1 MVEQAST
8 GLKGL
13 DEVLNHLRKGDNV
26 VWQVDSIDDF
36 RSFVTPF
43 ITTAVQNDKKVVYM
57 RFANHPPLVEDNPN
71 IKTYTLDAGKG
82 FEKFSTDVHS
92 IISKEGKGVYY
103 VFDCLSDLLSAWAT
117 DLMIGNFFM
126 ITCPYLFELDT
137 FTYFA
142 LLRNNHSFKTIAR
155 IRETTQLL
163 LDLYNLDG
171 SFYVHPLKVWKR
183 YSPTMFLP
191 HLRHADKFFPLTSSV
206 DASRLFSRISDQG
219 IESAERTLDHW
230 DHLFLRAKEIS
241 QLPDTSL
248 QEKQKIIDYLCKVMI
263 GKEKRIL
270 ALAKKHF
277 FLDDLFNIKSRL
289 IGTGFIG
296 GKTVGMLLAN
306 RIVSSDTTLGLQGCL
321 ELHDSFYVGS
331 DVFYSYIVE
340 NDWWKLLMEHKTK
353 EGYFKVAAEL
363 REQMLKGKFPDQI
376 REQFQQMLEYFG
388 QSPIIVR
395 SSSLLEDAF
404 GNAFA
409 GKYVSLFCA
418 NQGSPEQRYAHFE
431 DTVRQVYASTM
442 GEDALAYRLQRG
454 LDQQDEQ
461 MALLVQRVSGSY
473 HNSYFFPD
481 LAGVA
486 LSYNTFVWNPN
497 LDPKAGMIR
506 LVVGL
511 GTRAVGRAEDDY
523 PQTIALD
530 APLLKPLANME
541 DVRRFSQHYVDL
553 LNIRDNCLES
563 VPLQKL
569 LSKNVNLQID
579 LFAVPDYEMA
589 EKARGLRLAQQ
600 QYWLLTFEKL
610 LKETDFVSCMQKVLK
625 RLESSYHYPVDVEF
639 TVNFTNEG
647 KLMINLLQCR
657 PLQTKGKRAAVTIPT
672 DIEPDKL
679 LFRCQG
685 YFMGGAI
692 SLDIKRIVFVDP
704 KQYEA
709 LPIQQ
714 KYDVARTIGALNKQ
728 ITNKENTGMLL
739 LGPGRWGT
747 TTPSLGVPVSF
758 SEINNVAVLGELAC
772 EGTNLV
778 PDLSFG
784 THFFQDLVETDIF
797 YVAVFPSRKGFSFNE
812 KWFLSQPN
820 YLARL
825 LPEKDKYS
833 EVIKVIEPADSLVRI
848 AGDVISQQV
857 ICFCV

>member
-1 MVEQAST
+1 MAEQAST

-13 DEVLNHLRKGDNV
+13 DEALNHLRKGDNV

-43 ITTAVQNDKKVVYM
+43 IKTAVQTDKKVTYM
-57 RFANHPPLVEDNPN
+57 RFANHPPLVKDNPD
-71 IKTYTLDAGKG
+71 IKTYTLDASSG

-92 IISKEGKGVYY
+92 IISKEGKNVYY
-103 VFDCLSDLLSAWAT
+103 VFDCLSDLLSSWAT

-137 FTYFA
+137 IAYFA

-155 IRETTQLL
+155 IRDTTQLL
-163 LDLYNLDG
+163 LDLYNLNG

-191 HLRHADKFFPLTSSV
+191 HLRQADKFSPLTSSV

-241 QLPDTSL
+241 QLSDAP
-248 QEKQKIIDYLCKVMI
+248 QKEKQKIIDYLCKVMV

-277 FLDDLFNIKSRL
+277 SLDDLLNIKGRL

-306 RIVSSDTTLGLQGCL
+306 KIVSSDTTPGLQKYL
-321 ELHDSFYVGS
+321 EPHDSFYVGS

-340 NDWWKLLMEHKTK
+340 NGWWKLLMEHKTK
-353 EGYFKVAAEL
+353 EDYFKAAAEL

-418 NQGSPEQRYAHFE
+418 NQGGPEDRYACFE

-442 GEDALAYRLQRG
+442 GEEALVYRLQRG

-473 HNSYFFPD
+473 HNSYFFPN

-511 GTRAVGRAEDDY
+511 GTRAVNRVEDDY
-523 PQTIALD
+523 PQIIALD

-541 DVRRFSQHYVDL
+541 DVRRFSQHNIDL
-553 LNIRDNCLES
+553 LNIQNNCLES

-569 LSKNVNLQID
+569 LSKKVNLQLD
-579 LFAVPDYEMA
+579 FFAVSDHEMA
-589 EKARGLRLAQQ
+589 EKAKGLRLEQQ

-610 LKETDFVSCMQKVLK
+610 LKETDFVSLMQKILR
-625 RLESSYHYPVDVEF
+625 RLENSYNYPVDVEF
-639 TVNFTNEG
+639 TINFTNEG
-647 KLMINLLQCR
+647 KFMVNLLQCR
-657 PLQTKGKRAAVTIPT
+657 PLQTKGKRASVTIPT
-672 DIEPDKL
+672 DINPDKI
-679 LFRCQG
+679 LFHCQG

-692 SLDIKRIVFVDP
+692 SLDIKRIVFVNP

-714 KYDVARTIGALNKQ
+714 KYDIARTVGALNRQ
-728 ITNKENTGMLL
+728 VTNRENTGLLL

-758 SEINNVAVLGELAC
+758 SEINNVAILGELAC

-784 THFFQDLVETDIF
+784 THFFQDLVENDIF
-797 YVAVFPSRKGFSFNE
+797 YLAIFPNRKGFRFNE

-820 YLARL
+820 DLARL
-825 LPEKDKYS
+825 LPEKNKYADI
-833 EVIKVIEPADSLVRI
+833 IKVIELVDSSVRI
-848 AGDVISQQV
+848 AGDVISQKV
-857 ICFCV
+857 ICFCS

>member
-1 MVEQAST
+1 MAEQAST
-8 GLKGL
+8 GLRGL
-13 DEVLNHLRKGDNV
+13 DEALNYLRKGDNV

-36 RSFVTPF
+36 RSFVAPF
-43 ITTAVQNDKKVVYM
+43 VATAVQNDKKVVYM
-57 RFANHPPLVEDNPN
+57 RFANHPPLVEDNPD
-71 IKTYTLDAGKG
+71 ITTYKLDAGSG
-82 FEKFSTDVHS
+82 FEKFSTDVHG
-92 IISKEGKGVYY
+92 IISKEGKDVYY
-103 VFDCLSDLLSAWAT
+103 VFDCLSYLLSAWAT

-137 FTYFA
+137 IAYFA

-155 IRETTQLL
+155 IRDTTQLL

-171 SFYVHPLKVWKR
+171 SLYVHPLKVWKR

-191 HLRHADKFFPLTSSV
+191 HLRQADKFSPLTSSV

-241 QLPDTSL
+241 QIPDTP
-248 QEKQKIIDYLCKVMI
+248 QREKDEIVDYLCKVMI
-263 GKEKRIL
+263 GKETRIL
-270 ALAKKHF
+270 ELAKKHF
-277 FLDDLFNIKSRL
+277 SLDDLLNIRNRL

-296 GKTVGMLLAN
+296 GKAVGMLLAN
-306 RIVSSDTTLGLQGCL
+306 RIIASDTNL
-321 ELHDSFYVGS
+321 EGYLEPHDSFYVGS

-340 NDWWKLLMEHKTK
+340 NGWWKLLMEHKTK
-353 EGYFKVAAEL
+353 EGYFKAAAEL
-363 REQMLKGKFPDQI
+363 KKQMLKGKFPDQI

-409 GKYVSLFCA
+409 GKYISLFCA
-418 NQGSPEQRYAHFE
+418 NQDSPEQRYAKFE

-442 GEDALAYRLQRG
+442 GEDALVYRLQRG

-473 HNSYFFPD
+473 HNSYFFPN

-486 LSYNTFVWNPN
+486 LSYNTFVWNPK
-497 LDPKAGMIR
+497 LDPKAGMVR

-511 GTRAVGRAEDDY
+511 GTRAVNRVEDDY
-523 PQTIALD
+523 PQIIALD
-530 APLLKPLANME
+530 APMLRPLANME
-541 DVRRFSQHYVDL
+541 DARRFSQRYVDL
-553 LNIRDNCLES
+553 LNIGENRLES
-563 VPLQKL
+563 MPLQGL
-569 LSKNVNLQID
+569 LSKNVDLQIN
-579 LFAVPDYEMA
+579 LFAVPDHEMA
-589 EKARGLRLAQQ
+589 EKAKSLRLKQQ
-600 QYWLLTFEKL
+600 QYWLLNFEKL

-639 TVNFTNEG
+639 TVNFTNED
-647 KLMINLLQCR
+647 KLLMNLLQCR
-657 PLQTKGKRAAVTIPT
+657 PLQTKGKRAAVTIPG
-672 DIEPDKL
+672 DINPEKV

-692 SLDIKRIVFVDP
+692 SLDVKRIVFVVPP
-704 KQYEA
+704 KYEA

-714 KYDVARTIGALNKQ
+714 KYEIARTIGALNKQ
-728 ITNKENTGMLL
+728 VTSKENTGLIL

-747 TTPSLGVPVSF
+747 TTPSLGIPVSF

-772 EGTNLV
+772 EGSNLV

-797 YVAVFPSRKGFSFNE
+797 YVAVFPSSKGFTFNE

-820 YLARL
+820 KLARL

-833 EVIKVIEPADSLVRI
+833 EIIKVIEPVDSPVRLI
-848 AGDVISQQV
+848 GDVISQQV
-857 ICFCV
+857 ICFCT